1 MSAVKSFDINS
12 SSYAGELALPY
23 IAPAI
28 LAADSITNG
37 YITLKEN
44 VKYKAVLKKLS
55 GGTIIA
61 AGCDFDSTAGSMD
74 LDEVVLTVTDLMIN
88 EQICK
93 KDFRADWEAMQTGRG
108 FINDQ
113 LPPSFEAFLLQYLAA
128 KVAEAIEKNTWHG
141 DYNETDGTTSGGSA
155 VTAFNGILAK
165 IVAGTPG
172 AETTVAGAFTPDA
185 NGTTGILT
193 HLNTVVNNAPV
204 AIQSNA
210 NSVIYMSKKSLFL
223 LQRAMA
229 GLLVTSGAYSPTFV
243 GENRPTTFLGFP
255 IITPAGFPNDTLVL
269 SYPGN
274 FYFGTDLTSDFN
286 QAVVVDMTKT
296 DASDNVR
303 VAMRFCGGAQVG
315 HLGDVSVVRRS
326 S

>member
-1 MSAVKSFDINS
+1 MSAVNSFDINS

-28 LAADSITNG
+28 LAADSIANG
-37 YITLKEN
+37 YITLKDN

-55 GGTIIA
+55 GGTILA

-74 LDEVVLTVTDLMIN
+74 LDEVVLTVTNLMIN

-93 KDFRADWEAMQTGRG
+93 KDFRSDWEAMQTGRG

-113 LPPSFEAFLLQYLAA
+113 LPPNFETFLLQYLGAR
-128 KVAEAIEKNTWHG
+128 VAEAIEKNMWHG
-141 DYNETDGTTSGGSA
+141 DYNETDGTTTGGNA

-172 AETTVAGAFTPDA
+172 AETTVAQAFTPDA

-193 HLNTVVNNAPV
+193 HLSTLVNNAPSV
-204 AIQSNA
+204 IQSNP
-210 NSVIYMSKKSLFL
+210 NSAIFMSKKSLFL

-243 GENRPTTFLGFP
+243 GENRPNTYLGFP

-269 SYPGN
+269 TYVAN
-274 FYFGTDLTSDFN
+274 LYFGTDLVSDYN

-303 VAMRFCGGAQVG
+303 VAMRFCGGTQVG
-315 HLGDVSVVRRS
+315 HLGDISVVRRS

>member
-12 SSYAGELALPY
+12 STYAGELSLPY

-28 LAADSITNG
+28 LAADSIANG

-74 LDEVVLTVTDLMIN
+74 LDEVILTVTDLMIN

-93 KDFRADWEAMQTGRG
+93 KDFRQDWEAMQTGRG

-113 LPPSFEAFLLQYLAA
+113 LPPNFEAFLLQYLAA

-141 DYNETDGTTSGGSA
+141 DYNETDGSTSGGNA

-172 AETTVAGAFTPDA
+172 AETLVAGAFTPDA
-185 NGTTGILT
+185 LAATGILT
-193 HLNTVVNNAPV
+193 HLSTVVNNAPSV
-204 AIQSNA
+204 IQSNP

-243 GENRPTTFLGFP
+243 GENRPTTYLGFP
-255 IITPAGFPNDTLVL
+255 ILTPSGFPNDTLVF
-269 SYPGN
+269 SYTAN

-286 QAVVVDMTKT
+286 EAVVVDMTRT

-303 VAMRFCGGAQVG
+303 LAMRFCGGAQVG

>member
-1 MSAVKSFDINS
+1 MGLVINS

-28 LAADSITNG
+28 LAADSIANG

-44 VKYKAVLKKLS
+44 VKYRAVLKSLS
-55 GGTIIA
+55 GGSIQA
-61 AGCDFDSTAGSMD
+61 ATCDFTDGETD
-74 LDEVVLTVTDLMIN
+74 LELDEVILSVTNLMVN

-93 KDFRADWEAMQTGRG
+93 ADFRSDWEALQTGRG

-113 LPPSFEAFLLQYLAA
+113 LPPNFETFLLQYLAA
-128 KVAEAIEKNTWHG
+128 RVSESIERNMWHG
-141 DYNETDGTTSGGSA
+141 DYNETTGATTGGNA
-155 VTAFNGILAK
+155 VTAFTGILAH
-165 IVAGTPG
+165 IVAGAPT
-172 AETTVAGAFTPDA
+172 AETLVAGAFTPDA

-193 HLNTVVNNAPV
+193 HLNTLVNNAPFT
-204 AIQSNA
+204 IQNNS
-210 NSVIYMSKKSLFL
+210 NSVIMMSKRSLFL

-255 IITPAGFPNDTLVL
+255 IVTPAGFPNDTLL
-269 SYPGN
+269 MSYVGN
-274 FYFGTDLTSDFN
+274 LFFGTDLTSDYN
-286 QAVVVDMTKT
+286 QAVVVDMTQT

-303 VAMRFCGGAQVG
+303 IAMRFCGGTQVA
-315 HLGDVSVVRRS
+315 HINDLSVVRRS

>member
-1 MSAVKSFDINS
+1 MGLVINS

-28 LAADSITNG
+28 LAADSIANG

-44 VKYKAVLKKLS
+44 VKYQAVLKALS
-55 GGTIIA
+55 GGSIQA
-61 AGCDFDSTAGSMD
+61 ATCDFTDGETD
-74 LDEVVLTVTDLMIN
+74 LELDEVILAVTNLMVN

-93 KDFRADWEAMQTGRG
+93 ADFRSDWEALQTGRG

-113 LPPSFEAFLLQYLAA
+113 LPPNFETFLLQYLAA
-128 KVAEAIEKNTWHG
+128 RVAESIERNMWHG
-141 DYNETDGTTSGGSA
+141 NYNETNGGTSGGNA
-155 VTAFNGILAK
+155 VTAFTGILAH

-172 AETTVAGAFTPDA
+172 AETTVAGTFTPDA
-185 NGTTGILT
+185 QATGILT
-193 HLNTVVNNAPV
+193 HLNTLVNNAPFT
-204 AIQSNA
+204 IQNNS
-210 NSVIYMSKKSLFL
+210 NSVIMMSKRSLFL

-229 GLLVTSGAYSPTFV
+229 GLLTTSGGYSPTFV

-255 IITPAGFPNDTLVL
+255 IVTPAGFPNDTLVM
-269 SYPGN
+269 SYVGN
-274 FYFGTDLTSDFN
+274 LFFGTDLTSDYN
-286 QAVVVDMTKT
+286 QAVVVDMTQT

-303 VAMRFCGGAQVG
+303 IAMRFTGGTQVG
-315 HLGDVSVVRRS
+315 HLSDISVVRRS